1 MKIAILV
8 SGFPPDR
15 IGGMEIASYNIAKHL
30 ADNGHSI
37 HVITSSYS
45 KYHLNE
51 DKFVVHP
58 VNMMGTKIVG
68 PFFDQRKI
76 LPIIKKISPEIV
88 HAQGISTSGI
98 SGFTAFLIKNL
109 LKIPY
114 VVYGRGGDV
123 YPFKAEK
130 ILVKAILNEADSI
143 IALTESM
150 KKEMQKISNKEI
162 VVIPNGIDMN
172 RFNDPSLNFSE
183 SLNTGEKEKIVI
195 FVGNLRPEKG
205 LRYLIK
211 AMKYVTKK
219 NLNIR
224 LLLVGEGSQKENL
237 KKLANKLDIEDKV
250 TFSGKVSVE
259 KIPVYLKNSDIFVL
273 PSLHEGFPNVL
284 LEAMASGLPVV
295 ATNVTGINEIIEDG
309 KNGFLVQSKNSEEI
323 AKKILLLINNNDLRK
338 NICDEN
344 RKKASKYSWQR
355 TVQMLE
361 YVYERTLARG
371 Y

>member
-45 KYHLNE
+45 KYHLNK
-51 DKFVVHP
+51 DKFAVHTI
-58 VNMMGTKIVG
+58 NMMGTKIIG

-76 LPIIKKISPEIV
+76 LPIIKEINPEII

-143 IALTESM
+143 IALTKSM
-150 KKEMQKISNKEI
+150 KKEMQKISAKEI
-162 VVIPNGIDMN
+162 SVIPNGIDID
-172 RFNDPSLNFSE
+172 RFNDSSPKFSE
-183 SLNTGEKEKIVI
+183 SLDTKII

-205 LRYLIK
+205 VSYLIE
-211 AMKYVTKK
+211 AIGHITKK
-219 NLNIR
+219 YINSR
-224 LLLVGEGSQKENL
+224 LLIVGEGPQKENL
-237 KKLANKLDIEDKV
+237 EKLVNKLNINNRV
-250 TFSGKVSVE
+250 IFSGKVTTDEV
-259 KIPVYLKNSDIFVL
+259 PVYLKNSDIFVL
-273 PSLHEGFPNVL
+273 PSLQEGFPNVL

-295 ATNVTGINEIIEDG
+295 ATDVNGINEIIEDI

-344 RKKASKYSWQR
+344 RKKAAKYSWQR

-361 YVYERTLARG
+361 DVYEAILKRSF
-371 Y
+371 